1 MYQTID
7 CNYNKHI
14 MDSQNIF
21 FNSNIKFLRERMKM
35 SQETLAAKVHLTR
48 TKLNALENGHT
59 KAPQPVDYLN
69 YSNFFKISID
79 SLLRVDLSKLS
90 ELKLRELEAGNDV
103 YLTGGKIR
111 VLAITVDSENK
122 ENIEYVPVK
131 AKAGYR
137 AGYSDPEYLAA
148 LPKFSLPNLP
158 EGTFRM
164 FPITGD
170 SMLPLPDGADVIC
183 QFVQDWTAIK
193 PGTLCIVILRGE
205 QEFVFKKVTVDASTG
220 ILILESLNPA
230 YQPYQVGLDQVL
242 EIWKYQS
249 YQSSVVPEAPAEVQH
264 ISATLN
270 EVLKRLTLIEG
281 KVQG

>member
-1 MYQTID
+1 
-7 CNYNKHI
+7 

-21 FNSNIKFLRERMKM
+21 FHSNIKFLRERLKM
-35 SQETLAAKVHLTR
+35 SQETLAEKVSLTR

-59 KAPQPVDYLN
+59 KAPQPLDYLN
-69 YSNFFKISID
+69 YSNFFKISVD
-79 SLLRVDLSKLS
+79 SLLRVDLTKLS

-111 VLAITVDSENK
+111 VLAITVNSENK

-137 AGYSDPEYLAA
+137 AGYSDPEYLAS

-158 EGTFRM
+158 KGQTFRM

-183 QFVQDWTAIK
+183 RFVQDWTALK

-205 QEFVFKKVTVDASTG
+205 QEFVFKKVTVDAASG
-220 ILILESLNPA
+220 MLILESLNPS

-242 EIWKYQS
+242 EIWKYHS
-249 YQSSVVPEAPAEVQH
+249 YQSTAVPEAHTDVQH